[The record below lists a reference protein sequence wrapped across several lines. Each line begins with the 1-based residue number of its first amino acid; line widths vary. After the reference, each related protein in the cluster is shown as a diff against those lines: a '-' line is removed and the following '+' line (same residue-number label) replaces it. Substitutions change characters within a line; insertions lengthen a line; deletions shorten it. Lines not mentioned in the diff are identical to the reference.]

1 MADVPLDKV
10 GVSSIVMAAATEDM
24 VRLSAEM
31 GGALV
36 QISSVSI
43 HQITSSPPE
52 MEGILLE
59 RHWTSTVEMAETTS
73 LEMSGTLPMTV

>member
-10 GVSSIVMAAATEDM
+10 GVSSIVMAAATEDI

-36 QISSVSI
+36 QISLVSI
-43 HQITSSPPE
+43 NQIT
-52 MEGILLE
+52 
-59 RHWTSTVEMAETTS
+59 
-73 LEMSGTLPMTV
+73 